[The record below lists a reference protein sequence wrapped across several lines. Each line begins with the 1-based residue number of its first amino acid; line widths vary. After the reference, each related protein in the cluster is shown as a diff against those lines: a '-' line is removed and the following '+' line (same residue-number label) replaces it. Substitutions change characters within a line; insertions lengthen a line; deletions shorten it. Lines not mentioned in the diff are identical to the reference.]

1 MSRSSN
7 RGPRADIAL
16 LRKLKADPNFTPSS
30 LLNAGNDI
38 LEKANK
44 LKGFV
49 SQQRGKLGASTAKTE
64 WLLAF
69 QHLQA
74 EHDEA
79 DRELSN
85 HLQQLV
91 DNNSGSSS
99 SHSYSYS
106 HGSGAAKGG
115 DGGRAAAD
123 ADARDMAEALAVL
136 SAQSD
141 ACRSERQQ
149 LRSRVRG
156 LSSVHGS
163 LKAYGAPRQFTPEAA
178 AVKSEMSALAAE
190 LQAALSQL
198 NSEAAAVAA
207 EAREAWP
214 SALADGAA
222 AGAGGGEGLGGGGG
236 GGCGTTE
243 QELEE
248 LEKMLARYPL
258 ASPDIKGRIREVFG
272 ALQDKY
278 AERLETWRM
287 EAERTAQQLLR
298 QHQQLHQQAA
308 AAAAAEAKAAAPG
321 GAGGGLG
328 RGRGSAIPG
337 RGGPGAGAAAGEHLG
352 GRLPPGAAAAGGR
365 SGIGRG
371 KSPAAAGG
379 GGGSGGGSSTGP
391 ASVSSRA
398 AAAGSSSS
406 SRALQPV
413 VVPASAAKQQ
423 QQLPADYD
431 GDLEPLGDGDA
442 SAVASET
449 GAATAGGGGA
459 GGGSSVISGH
469 SHAGW
474 LLSGYGGWGADEH
487 AAFVKHR
494 ERLMREREVAAAG
507 SKPASREALMARIAA
522 LLPGG
527 RSPAAVAAHDDW
539 TTASRLAARRRRDLD
554 GGWERERRQFLD
566 DSASFL
572 EESEL
577 VFFAEA
583 EEAADR
589 LVTELLRE
597 RAADELAER
606 RAERARDEEVAAAE
620 RAAAEAAA
628 AEARVLAEAAAR
640 ADRAVKKEAVA
651 AYRAELERQQAEAQA
666 RIEAAQREMEELAAE
681 QAVYNKER
689 VEWRQAEYAVKQERA
704 KEAAAAAA
712 LEEEARLARLE
723 RLRLLVAPQVEA
735 DPARL
740 LAPTAATAAAQAAA
754 EEAEALRRAGL
765 LAGAFNPVQGFT
777 TEQVLRDQRFKV
789 REALTRLGLH
799 ETEYGRAAIAAA
811 RPAQP
816 PRLDNYTSDQRAA
829 MLAKQA
835 CK

>member
-16 LRKLKADPNFTPSS
+16 LRKLKADPNFTPAS

-79 DRELSN
+79 DRELSGQ
-85 HLQQLV
+85 LQQLA
-91 DNNSGSSS
+91 DGGHSG
-99 SHSYSYS
+99 
-106 HGSGAAKGG
+106 GAVAKGG
-115 DGGRAAAD
+115 GAAAD
-123 ADARDMAEALAVL
+123 AAEAREMAAALAVL

-141 ACRSERQQ
+141 ACRAERQQ
-149 LRSRVRG
+149 LRARVRG

-163 LKAYGAPRQFTPEAA
+163 LKAYGAPRQFSPEAG

-190 LQAALSQL
+190 LQTALAQL
-198 NSEAAAVAA
+198 TAEAAAISADV
-207 EAREAWP
+207 REVWP
-214 SALADGAA
+214 TALSEGAA
-222 AGAGGGEGLGGGGG
+222 GGGGG
-236 GGCGTTE
+236 DGAAGFGGGGGSSPE

-258 ASPDIKGRIREVFG
+258 ASPDIKDRIREVYA

-278 AERLETWRM
+278 SERLETWRL
-287 EAERTAQQLLR
+287 EAERTAQQLLH
-298 QHQQLHQQAA
+298 QHQQLAA
-308 AAAAAEAKAAAPG
+308 AVVAAPSAARATAAA
-321 GAGGGLG
+321 GAGAG
-328 RGRGSAIPG
+328 RGRGSGIPG

-352 GRLPPGAAAAGGR
+352 GRLPPGAAGAGR

-371 KSPAAAGG
+371 
-379 GGGSGGGSSTGP
+379 GGGSSAAPTGG
-391 ASVSSRA
+391 ASRA
-398 AAAGSSSS
+398 AAGSSS

-413 VVPASAAKQQ
+413 VVPSSAAKQQ
-423 QQLPADYD
+423 QLLPADYD
-431 GDLEPLGDGDA
+431 GDLEPLDEDA
-442 SAVASET
+442 SAVAS
-449 GAATAGGGGA
+449 AAGGGD
-459 GGGSSVISGH
+459 GGGSSSSCGSSSSYSYSGGA
-469 SHAGW
+469 AGW
-474 LLSGYGGWGADEH
+474 LLSGHGGWGADEH

-494 ERLMREREVAAAG
+494 ERLMREREVVQAG

-522 LLPGG
+522 LLPGS

-539 TTASRLAARRRRDLD
+539 TTAARLAGRRRRDLD
-554 GGWERERRQFLD
+554 QGWERERRQFLE

-583 EEAADR
+583 EEAAAR

-606 RAERARDEEVAAAE
+606 RAERAREDEVAEAE
-620 RAAAEAAA
+620 RAAAEAAE

-640 ADRAVKKEAVA
+640 VDRAVKKEAVA
-651 AYRAELERQQAEAQA
+651 AYRGELERQQAEAQA
-666 RIEAAQREMEELAAE
+666 RIAAAQHAMEELAAE

-689 VEWRQAEYAVKQERA
+689 VEWRQAEYAVKQDRA
-704 KEAAAAAA
+704 KEAAAEAAA
-712 LEEEARLARLE
+712 EEEARQARLD

-754 EEAEALRRAGL
+754 EEMEALRRAG

-799 ETEYGRAAIAAA
+799 ETDYGRAAIAAA
-811 RPAQP
+811 RPAQQ

-829 MLAKQA
+829 VLARQA